1 MSISQ
6 RPFGVT
12 PNGEKVT
19 EYTMTNRDG
28 ASVSMLDFGGIITR
42 ILVPDRDG
50 KLDDV
55 SLSFDD
61 IDVYAQG
68 RSGSMGMLIGRVGNR
83 IRGASFELEG
93 RTYTLPKNN
102 NGNCLHGG
110 MGFGLRMWQARPVLA
125 EGGDA
130 LELTLTSQDG
140 DQGFPGTLK
149 VKVTYTFT
157 DHNELGIHYQASTD
171 KTTLCSLTNHAYF
184 NLDGHASGSVRDLEM
199 QINADLVTEVGEGLI
214 PTGRLLPVSE
224 VPYNFTSPTRIGD
237 VLDKTP
243 DCPGMTMAKGVDFNF
258 CAGRDRETKVI
269 ATLYSPKTGPRH
281 GRDHRSAGRAVL
293 YGQPSG
299 QRWQGR
305 CALRPICRRV
315 PGNAALSGCHS
326 SSAFPQRRAQAAGY
340 LRYPDHLSLWRA
352 VKGGAHGP
360 DQSNASFP
368 RPAAGRTWRAR

>member
-1 MSISQ
+1 MSIAQ

-28 ASVSMLDFGGIITR
+28 ASVSILDFGGIITR

-110 MGFGLRMWQARPVLA
+110 VGFGLRMWEARPVLV

-157 DHNELGIHYQASTD
+157 DHNELGIHYKASTD
-171 KTTLCSLTNHAYF
+171 QTTLCSLTNHAYF
-184 NLDGHASGSVRDLEM
+184 NLDGHASGTVRDQEL

-243 DCPGMTMAKGVDFNF
+243 ECPGMTMAKGVDFNF

-269 ATLYSPKTGPRH
+269 ATLYSPKTGRVMDVITDQPGVQCYTGNNLDNDGKDGVH
-281 GRDHRSAGRAVL
+281 YGPYAGVCLETQHYQDAIH
-293 YGQPSG
+293 QPHFPSIV
-299 QRWQGR
+299 
-305 CALRPICRRV
+305 LRPQDTYDTLTIYRFGVR
-315 PGNAALSGCHS
+315 
-326 SSAFPQRRAQAAGY
+326 
-340 LRYPDHLSLWRA
+340 
-352 VKGGAHGP
+352 
-360 DQSNASFP
+360 
-368 RPAAGRTWRAR
+368 

>member
-1 MSISQ
+1 MSIAQ

-28 ASVSMLDFGGIITR
+28 ASVSILDFGGIITR

-110 MGFGLRMWQARPVLA
+110 VGFGLRMWEARPVLV

-171 KTTLCSLTNHAYF
+171 QTTLCSLTNHAYF
-184 NLDGHASGSVRDLEM
+184 NLDGHASGTVRDQEL

-243 DCPGMTMAKGVDFNF
+243 ECPGMTMAKGVDFNF

-269 ATLYSPKTGPRH
+269 ATLYSPKTGRVMDVITDQPGVQCYTGNNLDNDGKDGEQYRPN
-281 GRDHRSAGRAVL
+281 AGVCQETQHKQDANQ
-293 YGQPSG
+293 QPHFPSIV
-299 QRWQGR
+299 
-305 CALRPICRRV
+305 LRPQDTYDTLTIYRFGVR
-315 PGNAALSGCHS
+315 
-326 SSAFPQRRAQAAGY
+326 
-340 LRYPDHLSLWRA
+340 
-352 VKGGAHGP
+352 
-360 DQSNASFP
+360 
-368 RPAAGRTWRAR
+368 

>member
-1 MSISQ
+1 MGYNEDIWDPAEMNEQKEAPFMSISQ
-6 RPFGVT
+6 HPFGVT

-55 SLSFDD
+55 NLSFDD
-61 IDVYAQG
+61 IDVYARD

-157 DHNELGIHYQASTD
+157 DHNELGIHYQAGTD
-171 KTTLCSLTNHAYF
+171 KTTLCSL
-184 NLDGHASGSVRDLEM
+184 
-199 QINADLVTEVGEGLI
+199 NADLVTEVGEGLI

-237 VLDKTP
+237 VLDKMP
-243 DCPGMTMAKGVDFNF
+243 ECPGMTMAKGVDFNF

-269 ATLYSPKTGPRH
+269 ATLYSPKTGRVMDVITDQPGVQYR
-281 GRDHRSAGRAVL
+281 
-293 YGQPSG
+293 QPSG

-368 RPAAGRTWRAR
+368 RPAAECTRRAR

>member
-1 MSISQ
+1 MGYNEDIWDPAEMNEQKEAPFMSISQ

-110 MGFGLRMWQARPVLA
+110 MGFGLRMWQARPVLT

-269 ATLYSPKTGPRH
+269 ATLYSPKTGRVMDVITDQPGVQCYTGNNLNNDGKDGVH
-281 GRDHRSAGRAVL
+281 YGPYAGVCL
-293 YGQPSG
+293 ETQHYPDSIHHPHFPSVV
-299 QRWQGR
+299 
-305 CALRPICRRV
+305 LRPQDTYDTLTIYRFGVR
-315 PGNAALSGCHS
+315 
-326 SSAFPQRRAQAAGY
+326 
-340 LRYPDHLSLWRA
+340 
-352 VKGGAHGP
+352 
-360 DQSNASFP
+360 
-368 RPAAGRTWRAR
+368 